1 MTLDLDKLFIRVNTH
16 PESDLA
22 RGYSYSMGCF
32 GDESE
37 AHEGLSGYSFRSYG
51 VIDVVARLDE
61 RMGISGDFGGPM
73 FVTVYEGRDVG
84 MGPDGEDLF
93 RPSRIIASF
102 RTSEIKSRLHLLDAL
117 AKLGIVDED
126 WAELRPEYRE
136 IPESE
141 LPTPIFHKIE
151 GWQPRSHL

>member
-1 MTLDLDKLFIRVNTH
+1 
-16 PESDLA
+16 
-22 RGYSYSMGCF
+22 GYSYSMGAF

-37 AHEGLSGYSFRSYG
+37 AHAGLSGYSFRSYG
-51 VIDVVARLDE
+51 VIDAVAQLDK
-61 RMGISGDFGGPM
+61 RMGVVGLCADDV

-102 RTSEIKSRLHLLDAL
+102 RTSEIRSRLHLLDAL

-141 LPTPIFHKIE
+141 LPTPLFHK
-151 GWQPRSHL
+151 SA

>member
-1 MTLDLDKLFIRVNTH
+1 MTLDIDKLFIRVGSH

-22 RGYSYSMGCF
+22 RGYSYSMGAF
-32 GDESE
+32 GEEEE
-37 AHEGLSGYSFRSYG
+37 AHAGLSGYSLRRYD
-51 VIDVVARLDE
+51 VIDAVAQLDK

-117 AKLGIVDED
+117 ARLGIVDED
-126 WAELRPEYRE
+126 WAELRPDYRE

-141 LPTPIFHKIE
+141 LPKPIFHKSE
-151 GWQPRSHL
+151 D